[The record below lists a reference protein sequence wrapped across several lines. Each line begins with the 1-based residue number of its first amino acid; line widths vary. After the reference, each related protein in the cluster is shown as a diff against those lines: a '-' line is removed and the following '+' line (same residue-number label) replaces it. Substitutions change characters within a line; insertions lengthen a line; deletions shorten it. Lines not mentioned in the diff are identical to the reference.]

1 MNNTHTI
8 AFAHEMTEK
17 PNVGES
23 EQKKWNQINEVI
35 IIIINVDHYDSK

>member
-17 PNVGES
+17 PNVGE
-23 EQKKWNQINEVI
+23 KNQINGVI